1 MYSSSQVNTRRRPAM
16 SLSSQSTAIPD
27 AGREMAQPVKQIV
40 EGRYIDREKLISVL
54 TETFGEGKFAV
65 RVSR

>member
-1 MYSSSQVNTRRRPAM
+1 M